1 MRKSH
6 TDPEFPFF
14 TSYLVELFCLA
25 GSVGVFKTKCL
36 LAKLWLSF
44 SLSPGSLN
52 FGHSQPEPAD
62 SLLRTGQSQGE
73 SCLSHCPDP
82 LTHFLR
88 PLLSSLSTLYKRSTL
103 CLTFETL
110 VCTTVHT
117 LPCASFLTP
126 SQTPQSSFKKSLLW
140 SPELQRIIARNFIGN
155 C

>member
-88 PLLSSLSTLYKRSTL
+88 PLLSSLSTLYNIKKHPLPNLRDTCVHHCPHSPL
-103 CLTFETL
+103 CLFPHPL
-110 VCTTVHT
+110 PNPTVI
-117 LPCASFLTP
+117 L
-126 SQTPQSSFKKSLLW
+126 QEKSPME
-140 SPELQRIIARNFIGN
+140 SRAAKDN